1 VYDNIIDNERR
12 HRPHGLLA
20 SLNML
25 IDTPAGFE
33 FTERECS
40 DWMRE
45 AGFTTSAWSVWIG
58 STRRPSPSNKPASRG
73 GQRGTPGLLQA
84 PTTSTQRGR
93 RPLQPGSNGVHV
105 KLHRKIPQSRRGAI
119 GSNNCRTHAQQI
131 GLVTAE
137 ASRRRGC
144 EQAPSF
150 DPSDL

>member
-45 AGFTTSAWSVWIG
+45 AGFTT
-58 STRRPSPSNKPASRG
+58 
-73 GQRGTPGLLQA
+73 
-84 PTTSTQRGR
+84 
-93 RPLQPGSNGVHV
+93 
-105 KLHRKIPQSRRGAI
+105 
-119 GSNNCRTHAQQI
+119 
-131 GLVTAE
+131 
-137 ASRRRGC
+137 
-144 EQAPSF
+144 
-150 DPSDL
+150 